1 MPANLTP
8 EYIEA
13 EQKYR
18 KARTPEE
25 KLKYLKEMIRLV
37 PKHKGTE
44 RLRVELKKRLKQL
57 QGEAE
62 RRRSKGGRAQPW
74 EHVEPEGAGQIAL
87 VGLANVGKSTLLA
100 TVTNAKPEIADYP
113 FSTFR
118 PAVGMMPFEDIQIQ
132 LVDLPPLS
140 DFTEGYV
147 YNIIRQADV
156 AALLIDLG
164 PDAPDPGE
172 ALLELQAR
180 LEARK
185 IRLVREEPDD
195 DGLDESIQPL
205 KAVIVG
211 TKLDAEGASGR
222 LEALKELVG
231 EEFPVVGIS
240 ARTGEG
246 LDAMKR
252 LFFEALDI
260 VRVYTKKPGQPPSD
274 EPYVLPKGSTVLE
287 AAEEIHKELAERFK
301 YARVW
306 GSSEFPG
313 QRVERDYLVQDK
325 DVLEIHA

>member
-25 KLKYLKEMIRLV
+25 KLRYLREMIRLV

-62 RRRSKGGRAQPW
+62 RKKAKGGRAQPW
-74 EHVEPEGAGQIAL
+74 EHVEPEGAGQIVL
-87 VGLANVGKSTLLA
+87 VGLPNSGKSTLLA
-100 TVTNAKPEIADYP
+100 TVTNAKPEVADYP

-118 PAVGMMPFEDIQIQ
+118 PTVGMMPFEDIQIQ

-147 YNIIRQADV
+147 FNIIRQADAV
-156 AALLIDLG
+156 ALLVDLSQ
-164 PDAPDPGE
+164 PDPGE
-172 ALLELQAR
+172 AVLEIQGC
-180 LEARK
+180 LEERK
-185 IRLVREEPDD
+185 IRLVREEPE
-195 DGLDESIQPL
+195 DENLNDSIQPV
-205 KAVIVG
+205 KAIIVA
-211 TKLDAEGASGR
+211 TKLDAEGACER
-222 LEALKELVG
+222 LEELKELFS
-231 EEFPVVGIS
+231 EDFPIVAIS
-240 ARTGEG
+240 AKTGEG
-246 LDAMKR
+246 LDEMKR
-252 LFFEALDI
+252 AFFEILSI
-260 VRVYTKKPGQPPSD
+260 VRVYTKKPGQPPSKD
-274 EPYVLPKGSTVLE
+274 PYVLPKGSTVLE
-287 AAEEIHKELAERFK
+287 AAEEIHKELAEKFK

-313 QRVERDYLVQDK
+313 QRVERDHFVQDG
-325 DVLEIHA
+325 DVIEIHA